1 MTTGVKTMNKQ
12 EYLSELEAHLA
23 SLSEEERNDA
33 LRFYEEYFEDAGP
46 ENEQQVISELGK
58 PFALAKSIICEQ
70 SAYSKSKSFANYKAS
85 ISANYNSAASEE
97 VEPDVAPDTAPQQ
110 PHTQYTAYNY
120 ADSNSSSASNE
131 NTDEK
136 FGSYDKYKESYGGSH
151 NTETAYSSNTNSGNN
166 YDTSYKRDSNHNH
179 SSYTSSS
186 DTTVG
191 FVLFILLIVFVIAPA
206 VITIGCIALGLLL
219 GAVGCLIGALVVLL
233 VAIFKMSA
241 FYLGASILCAGL
253 TMIFLP
259 IGLLLAVKLLPKI
272 VKWTAKTVKNLA
284 GGVIE

>member
-1 MTTGVKTMNKQ
+1 MNKQ

-23 SLSEEERNDA
+23 SLSEEERANA
-33 LRFYEEYFEDAGP
+33 LQFYEEYFEDAGP

-85 ISANYNSAASEE
+85 ISANYNSTASEE
-97 VEPDVAPDTAPQQ
+97 IEPDVAPDAAPQQ

-120 ADSNSSSASNE
+120 ADSNTASDPNE

-136 FGSYDKYKESYGGSH
+136 FGSYDRYKENYGGSN
-151 NTETAYSSNTNSGNN
+151 NTAEAYSSNTNSGNN
-166 YDTSYKRDSNHNH
+166 YDNSYKRGG
-179 SSYTSSS
+179 SYSRNFSAGTP
-186 DTTVG
+186 DTVS

-206 VITIGCIALGLLL
+206 VITLGCIAFGLLI

-259 IGLLLAVKLLPKI
+259 LGLLLAVKLLPKI

-284 GGVIE
+284 GGVTE

>member
-85 ISANYNSAASEE
+85 ISANYNSASSEE

-136 FGSYDKYKESYGGSH
+136 FGSYDKYKESYGGY
-151 NTETAYSSNTNSGNN
+151 NNDAAYSSNTNTNNNN
-166 YDTSYKRDSNHNH
+166 YDNSYKRNGNNSR
-179 SSYTSSS
+179 SSS
-186 DTTVG
+186 AGSSDTVG
-191 FVLFILLIVFVIAPA
+191 FVLFVLLIVFVIAPA
-206 VITIGCIALGLLL
+206 VITLGCIAFGLLI
-219 GAVGCLIGALVVLL
+219 GAIGCLIGALVVLL

-259 IGLLLAVKLLPKI
+259 IGLILAVKLLPKI
-272 VKWTAKTVKNLA
+272 IKWTAQTVKNLA

>member
-1 MTTGVKTMNKQ
+1 MNKQ

-85 ISANYNSAASEE
+85 ISANYNTTASEE

-131 NTDEK
+131 NTNEK
-136 FGSYDKYKESYGGSH
+136 FGSYDKYKESYGGYNNDS
-151 NTETAYSSNTNSGNN
+151 AYSSYTNTNNNN
-166 YDTSYKRDSNHNH
+166 YDNSYKRNG
-179 SSYTSSS
+179 SYSRSSS
-186 DTTVG
+186 AGSSDTVG
-191 FVLFILLIVFVIAPA
+191 FVLFVLLIVFVIAPA
-206 VITIGCIALGLLL
+206 VITIGFIALGLLL

>member
-136 FGSYDKYKESYGGSH
+136 FGSYDKYKESYGGY
-151 NTETAYSSNTNSGNN
+151 NNDAAYSSNTNTNNNN
-166 YDTSYKRDSNHNH
+166 YDNSYKRNG
-179 SSYTSSS
+179 SYSRSSS
-186 DTTVG
+186 VGSSDTVG
-191 FVLFILLIVFVIAPA
+191 FVLFVLLIVFVIAPA
-206 VITIGCIALGLLL
+206 VITLGCIAFGLLI
-219 GAVGCLIGALVVLL
+219 GAIGCLIGALVVLL

>member
-1 MTTGVKTMNKQ
+1 MNKQ

-85 ISANYNSAASEE
+85 ISANYNSASSEE

-120 ADSNSSSASNE
+120 AGSSASNE

-136 FGSYDKYKESYGGSH
+136 FGSYDKYKESYGGY
-151 NTETAYSSNTNSGNN
+151 NNDAAYSSNTNTNNNN
-166 YDTSYKRDSNHNH
+166 YDNSYKRNG
-179 SSYTSSS
+179 SYSRSSS
-186 DTTVG
+186 AGSSDTVG
-191 FVLFILLIVFVIAPA
+191 FVLFVLLIVFVIAPA
-206 VITIGCIALGLLL
+206 VITLGCIAFGLLI
-219 GAVGCLIGALVVLL
+219 GAIGCLIGALVVLL

-259 IGLLLAVKLLPKI
+259 IGLILAVKLLPKI
-272 VKWTAKTVKNLA
+272 IKWTAQTVKNLA

>member
-1 MTTGVKTMNKQ
+1 MNKQ

-85 ISANYNSAASEE
+85 ISANYNTAASEE

-120 ADSNSSSASNE
+120 ADSNSASSSNE
-131 NTDEK
+131 SADDK
-136 FGSYDKYKESYGGSH
+136 IGSYDKYKESYGGY
-151 NTETAYSSNTNSGNN
+151 NNDAAYSSNTNTNNNN
-166 YDTSYKRDSNHNH
+166 YDNSYKRNG
-179 SSYTSSS
+179 SYSRSSS
-186 DTTVG
+186 AGSSDTVG
-191 FVLFILLIVFVIAPA
+191 FVLFVLLIVFVIAPA
-206 VITIGCIALGLLL
+206 VIILGCIAFGLII
-219 GAVGCLIGALVVLL
+219 GAVGCIIASFVLL
-233 VAIFKMSA
+233 LAAIIKASA
-241 FYLGASILCAGL
+241 FCFGAAILCAGL
-253 TMIFLP
+253 TMIFVP
-259 IGLLLAVKLLPKI
+259 IGLILAIKLLPKI
-272 VKWTAKTVKNLA
+272 IKWTAQTVKNLA

>member
-1 MTTGVKTMNKQ
+1 MNKQ

-85 ISANYNSAASEE
+85 ISANYNSASSEE

-136 FGSYDKYKESYGGSH
+136 FGSYDKYKESYGGY
-151 NTETAYSSNTNSGNN
+151 NNDAAYSSNTNTNNNN
-166 YDTSYKRDSNHNH
+166 YDNSYKRNGSYSH
-179 SSYTSSS
+179 SSSAGSS
-186 DTTVG
+186 DTVG
-191 FVLFILLIVFVIAPA
+191 FVLFVLLIVFVIAPA
-206 VITIGCIALGLLL
+206 VITIGFIALGLLL
-219 GAVGCLIGALVVLL
+219 GAVGCIIASFVLL
-233 VAIFKMSA
+233 LAAIVKASA
-241 FYLGASILCAGL
+241 FCFGTAILCAGL
-253 TMIFLP
+253 TMIFVP

>member
-1 MTTGVKTMNKQ
+1 MNKQ

-85 ISANYNSAASEE
+85 ISANYNSASSE

-136 FGSYDKYKESYGGSH
+136 FGSYDKYKESYGGY
-151 NTETAYSSNTNSGNN
+151 NNDAAYSSNTNTNNNN
-166 YDTSYKRDSNHNH
+166 YDNSYKRNG
-179 SSYTSSS
+179 SYSRSSS
-186 DTTVG
+186 AGSSDTVG
-191 FVLFILLIVFVIAPA
+191 FVLFVLLIVFVIAPA
-206 VITIGCIALGLLL
+206 VITLGCIAFGLLI
-219 GAVGCLIGALVVLL
+219 GAIGCLIGALVVLL

-259 IGLLLAVKLLPKI
+259 IGLILAVKLLPKI
-272 VKWTAKTVKNLA
+272 IKWTAQTVKNLA

>member
-1 MTTGVKTMNKQ
+1 MNKQ

-33 LRFYEEYFEDAGP
+33 LRFYEEYFEDAGS

-85 ISANYNSAASEE
+85 ISANYNSASSEE

-136 FGSYDKYKESYGGSH
+136 FGSYDKYKESYGGY
-151 NTETAYSSNTNSGNN
+151 NNDAAYSSNTNTNNNN
-166 YDTSYKRDSNHNH
+166 YDNSYKRNG
-179 SSYTSSS
+179 SYSRSSS
-186 DTTVG
+186 AGSSDTVG
-191 FVLFILLIVFVIAPA
+191 FVLFVLLIVFVIAPA
-206 VITIGCIALGLLL
+206 VITLGCIAFGLLI
-219 GAVGCLIGALVVLL
+219 GAIGCLIGALVVLL

>member
-85 ISANYNSAASEE
+85 ISANYNSASSEE

-120 ADSNSSSASNE
+120 AGSSASNE

-136 FGSYDKYKESYGGSH
+136 FGSYDKYKESYGGY
-151 NTETAYSSNTNSGNN
+151 NNDAAYSSNTNTNNNN
-166 YDTSYKRDSNHNH
+166 YDNSYKRNG
-179 SSYTSSS
+179 SYSRSSS
-186 DTTVG
+186 AGSSDTVG
-191 FVLFILLIVFVIAPA
+191 FVLFVLLIVFVIAPA
-206 VITIGCIALGLLL
+206 VITLGCIAFGLLI
-219 GAVGCLIGALVVLL
+219 GAIGCLIGALVVLL

>member
-23 SLSEEERNDA
+23 SLSDEERNDA

-136 FGSYDKYKESYGGSH
+136 FGSYDKYKESYGGY
-151 NTETAYSSNTNSGNN
+151 NNDAAYSSNTNTNNNN
-166 YDTSYKRDSNHNH
+166 YDNSYKRNG
-179 SSYTSSS
+179 SYSRSSS
-186 DTTVG
+186 AGSSDTVG
-191 FVLFILLIVFVIAPA
+191 FVLFVLLIVFVIAPA
-206 VITIGCIALGLLL
+206 VITIGFIALGLLI

-253 TMIFLP
+253 TMIFVP

>member
-1 MTTGVKTMNKQ
+1 MNKQ

-136 FGSYDKYKESYGGSH
+136 FGSYDKYKESYGGY
-151 NTETAYSSNTNSGNN
+151 NNDAAYSSNTNTNNNN
-166 YDTSYKRDSNHNH
+166 YDNSYKRNG
-179 SSYTSSS
+179 SYSRSSS
-186 DTTVG
+186 AGSSDTVG
-191 FVLFILLIVFVIAPA
+191 FVLFVLLIVFVIAPA
-206 VITIGCIALGLLL
+206 VITIGFIALGLLI

-253 TMIFLP
+253 TMIFVP